1 LRNEEFWG
9 GGNESHKRRSKIKP
23 QTQECKR
30 GGEGGCGF

>member
-1 LRNEEFWG
+1 LRDGEFWG
-9 GGNESHKRRSKIKP
+9 GGNESHKRSKIKP